1 MESMRRL
8 RDARFYLLRTI
19 FAVVLMGS
27 SSIALTSVLYWV
39 GRAVF
44 NVDLQNIYVLGL
56 MIFIF
61 GMAFWV
67 MASTST
73 LQERG
78 GRILQNWFDSK
89 LEHFELRTR
98 YELRLFLFRIGMII
112 FLGTVL
118 FAFFGTLAGQRHML
132 YIDLFIVGPVLILI
146 SHSLISDTGIALL
159 FLKKFRSDKTKD
171 NEDLRYGLQRY
182 NRSVGFH
189 IAPKRLS
196 AISQYAIHVYH
207 FKLGECETNIEKKL
221 DEIIQSLENKQY
233 GQIPD
238 ALVQL
243 STDCDSYITKYGGL
257 GIEIK
262 PSLWIRTKENVSS
275 SLLKVL
281 PQLFWLIILIAIYTI
296 LRTLIPIQLS
306 IP

>member
-1 MESMRRL
+1 M
-8 RDARFYLLRTI
+8 I
-19 FAVVLMGS
+19 FGLVLVGS
-27 SSIALTSVLYWV
+27 LSIAFTLVLYWFL
-39 GRAVF
+39 RAVF
-44 NVDLQNIYVLGL
+44 NVDLQNTFQFGL
-56 MIFIF
+56 MVFVF
-61 GMAFWV
+61 GMVFWA

-78 GRILQNWFDSK
+78 ARILQNWFDSR

-98 YELRLFLFRIGMII
+98 YELRLFLFRIGMIV

-118 FAFFGTLAGQRHML
+118 FAFFGTLAGQQHML
-132 YIDLFIVGPVLILI
+132 YIDLFFVGPLLILV

-159 FLKKFRSDKTKD
+159 FLKKFRNDKNKD
-171 NEDLRYGLQRY
+171 NEDLRHGLQRY
-182 NRSVGFH
+182 NRSIRFH

-196 AISQYAIHVYH
+196 AIAQYAMHVYH
-207 FKLGECETNIEKKL
+207 FKLEECQTNIENKL

-243 STDCDSYITKYGGL
+243 SADCDSYIKKYSGL

-262 PSLWIRTKENVSS
+262 PSLWIRAKENVSS

-281 PQLFWLIILIAIYTI
+281 PQLFWLLILIAIYTI
-296 LRTLIPIQLS
+296 LRTFIPIQLS
-306 IP
+306 FP